1 MGIKILIEED
11 KSIKREMGL
20 TALETVIMG
29 TRVVLMARD
38 RKLRSTS
45 GVLSLACAGLGAVK
59 LVLLEVGRRKNYY
72 ERPRE
77 DAILMTSFFL

>member
-59 LVLLEVGRRKNYY
+59 LVLLEVGRRKKWSDY
-72 ERPRE
+72 
-77 DAILMTSFFL
+77 FG